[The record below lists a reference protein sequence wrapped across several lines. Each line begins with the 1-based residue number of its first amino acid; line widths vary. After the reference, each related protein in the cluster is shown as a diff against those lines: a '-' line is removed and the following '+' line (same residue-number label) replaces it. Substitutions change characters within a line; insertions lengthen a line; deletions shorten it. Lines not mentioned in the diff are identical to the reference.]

1 MENDT
6 PEKPEK
12 NRAAQELG
20 RMGGRKRQASMT
32 PEQVKAL
39 AQLGAAKR
47 WAGHVKKGAKDD
59 SC

>member
-12 NRAAQELG
+12 NAAAQALG
-20 RMGGRKRQASMT
+20 RMGGKKRQSMMT
-32 PEQVKAL
+32 PEQAKAL

-47 WAGHVKKGAKDD
+47 WAGHVKKGDK
-59 SC
+59 